1 MTENSPGVS
10 DTFQIV
16 IDIGHLPIQLCTR
29 NAAFRDL
36 LSTRYAGFLSSDA
49 PPLVSLDVD
58 LSDNPTITD
67 GDVQVQIRDGR
78 WFFQRADFT
87 VAFDPTSGQGR
98 IRQSANPY
106 SIDTALRILHGLL
119 QVRQGGFLLHAA
131 SAIRNGKAFLF
142 SGLSGA
148 GKTTISSLAPA
159 DATLLTD
166 EISYIRYESGRF
178 IACGTPFAGELA
190 RLGANASAPV
200 ETVFLLAKGPE
211 NRIDPVEPGEAA
223 QRILRNILF
232 FADDPAMVK
241 RVFESTCALVEQ
253 VPVRRLT
260 FYPDQR
266 VWDMIQ

>member
-1 MTENSPGVS
+1 MTESSTVS
-10 DTFQIV
+10 ANAFEIV
-16 IDIGHLPIQLCTR
+16 IDIGHLPIQLR
-29 NAAFRDL
+29 MHDAAFHEL
-36 LSTRYAGFLSSDA
+36 LSTRYAGFLSTNSTADVV
-49 PPLVSLDVD
+49 LEVD
-58 LSDNPTITD
+58 LALDPRVTD
-67 GDVQVQIRDGR
+67 GEVEVHVDDGH
-78 WFFQRADFT
+78 WVFQRADF
-87 VAFDPTSGQGR
+87 AAEFDPAARVGR

-119 QVRQGGFLLHAA
+119 LVREGGFLLHAA

-148 GKTTISSLAPA
+148 GKTTISSLIPA

-166 EISYIRYESGRF
+166 EISYIRREHGRY

-190 RLGANASAPV
+190 RLGTNASAPI
-200 ETVFLLAKGPE
+200 ETVFLLAKGTT
-211 NRIDPVEPGEAA
+211 NRIDPVKAAEAI

-232 FADDPAMVK
+232 FANDPAMVK
-241 RVFESTCALVEQ
+241 TLFDSAGTFVEQ

-260 FYPDQR
+260 FYPDHR